1 MSAPAANA
9 AAAPLAIICGGGSL
23 PIAVAK
29 AVSGRGR
36 SVVLFPIV
44 GAVPPEAVAGYPH
57 AFIAIGQLGRLTRLA
72 RKFGCRDLVM
82 IGTVLRPAVRQIRLD
97 WATFRELP
105 RILAM
110 FRGGDDHLLTML
122 GRLFEDHGFRLLGAH
137 EVAPEILVP
146 AGPLGRHQPSERD
159 QADISRGLA
168 ALAAMGPFDIG
179 QGVVVADGHV
189 LAVEAAEGTDGMVER
204 VAALRGAGRIR
215 LPAGR
220 GVLVKAPKPGQD
232 LRFDLP
238 SIGPRTVES
247 ARRAGL
253 AGIAVAAGATII
265 AEPQAVAAA
274 ADAAGLFVQGVGD
287 EAAKP
292 TEPT

>member
-1 MSAPAANA
+1 MSAPAADA
-9 AAAPLAIICGGGSL
+9 ARPLAIICGGGSL

-36 SVVLFPIV
+36 GVVLFPITGTV
-44 GAVPPEAVAGYPH
+44 SPEAVAGYPH
-57 AFIAIGQLGRLTRLA
+57 AFIALGQLGRLTRLA
-72 RKFGCRDLVM
+72 RKFGCRDMVM
-82 IGTVLRPAVRQIRLD
+82 IGTVLRPALRQIRLD
-97 WATFRELP
+97 WATLRELP
-105 RILAM
+105 RIVAM

-122 GRLFEDHGFRLLGAH
+122 GRIFEDQGFRLLGAH

-146 AGPLGRHQPSERD
+146 AGPLGRRVPSERD
-159 QADISRGLA
+159 RADIARGLA
-168 ALAAMGPFDIG
+168 ALTAMGPFDIG

-204 VAALRGAGRIR
+204 VAALRGAGRIP

-232 LRFDLP
+232 RRFDLP

-274 ADAAGLFVQGVGD
+274 ADAAGLFVQGVAS

-292 TEPT
+292 PESA